1 MRCDTCWKEMQFD
14 FYHKG
19 RRVWWCRFCSEL
31 FLEDGGNLF
40 LLSPGRAAMEG
51 LQQFRMSLGA

>member
-1 MRCDTCWKEMQFD
+1 MRCNFCGKEMQFD

-19 RRVWWCRFCSEL
+19 HPVWWCRFCSEL

-40 LLSPGRAAMEG
+40 LLSPGRAAVER
-51 LQQFRMSLGA
+51 LQQCRMSVGV